1 MKRFVIAC
9 ALCLAAWLRAGAQV
23 APVVRGTVP
32 EVSVAGPSVA
42 DDWNGYKRSTF
53 QLEGRTCYIVEPKT
67 PSPGKPW
74 LWRARFWGHRPEVD
88 LALLAQGYHL
98 VYMDVAEMLGN
109 KEAVEH
115 WNHFYTLLT
124 TTYELNRKAE
134 MEGMSR
140 GGLYVYAWA
149 EANPD
154 EVAAIYADA
163 PVCDITSWPL
173 ALRNGEPS
181 PDGWKMA
188 VAAFGFHDVS
198 EAKAYRGNP
207 IDNLEPLAR
216 AHVPLLHV
224 VGDADTVVPV
234 AENTAVLAQR
244 YKALGGEIQIITKP
258 GVGHVHGLDDPTP
271 IINFLLAHRPR

>member
-1 MKRFVIAC
+1 M
-9 ALCLAAWLRAGAQV
+9 
-23 APVVRGTVP
+23 
-32 EVSVAGPSVA
+32 
-42 DDWNGYKRSTF
+42 DDWNGYKRHTF
-53 QLEGRTCYIVEPKT
+53 QFEGRTCYIVEPKIST
-67 PSPGKPW
+67 LGRPW

-88 LALLAQGYHL
+88 LALLEQGYHV
-98 VYMDVAEMLGN
+98 VYMDVAELLGN

-115 WNHFYTLLT
+115 WNHFYELLT
-124 TTYELNRKAE
+124 FTYKLNRKAE

-154 EVAAIYADA
+154 KVAAIYADA

-173 ALRNGEPS
+173 ALRTGEPD
-181 PDGWKMA
+181 PDGWKMV

-198 EAKAYRGNP
+198 GAKAYRGNP
-207 IDNLEPLAR
+207 IDNLEPLAH

-224 VGDADTVVPV
+224 VGDADAIVPV

-244 YKALGGEIQIITKP
+244 YKTLGGEIQIITKS
-258 GVGHVHGLDDPTP
+258 GVGHVHGLDDPRP
-271 IINFLLAHRPR
+271 IIEFLLAHRPR